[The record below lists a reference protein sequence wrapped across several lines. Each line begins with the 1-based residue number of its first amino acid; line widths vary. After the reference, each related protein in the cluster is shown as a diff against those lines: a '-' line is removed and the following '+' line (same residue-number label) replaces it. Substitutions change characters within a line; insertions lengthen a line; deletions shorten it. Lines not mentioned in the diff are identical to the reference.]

1 MRRFASLKAQLS
13 GLSESLDITF
23 SEEVRDQLFRKGP
36 FGARKIVALE
46 STIIS
51 HGMPYPQN
59 VECARDLEAIVRKN
73 GAIPATIAIING
85 RIHVGLTS
93 DELEFFGKNGKSCHK
108 CSRRDLPYVISQKK
122 NGATTVSGTILI
134 ANMVGIEIMA
144 TGGIGGV
151 HRGGEVSMDVSAD
164 LTELGRTP
172 VTVFCAGVK
181 SILDIKRT
189 LEVLETQGVAVLGF
203 QTDIFPAFF
212 TRDSG
217 CKAPLS
223 APDVESVAK
232 FVKAQKDLSTKSGA
246 VIGIPLPKSAEAD
259 AALVETAV
267 QQSLK
272 ELQEQHIGG
281 RDVTPFVLKRVN
293 EITQGKSLQANLALV
308 KHNTLVASQVAAEYA
323 RLQ

>member
-1 MRRFASLKAQLS
+1 MRRLKLLQSQLA
-13 GLSESLDITF
+13 GVSEQLDLTF
-23 SEEVRDQLFRKGP
+23 SEEVRDQLSKP
-36 FGARKIVALE
+36 NGARRVVALE

-51 HGMPYPQN
+51 HGMPYPEN
-59 VECARDLEAIVRKN
+59 VQCARELEAIVRSQ
-73 GAIPATIAIING
+73 GAVPATIAIING
-85 RIHVGLTS
+85 RIHIGLS
-93 DELEFFGKNGKSCHK
+93 DEQLEFFGKNGKSCHK
-108 CSRRDLPYVISQKK
+108 CSRRDLPYVLAQKK

-189 LEVLETQGVAVLGF
+189 LEVLETQGVAVLGY

-212 TRDSG
+212 TRNSG
-217 CKAPLS
+217 CRAPL
-223 APDVESVAK
+223 AVPDVESIAK
-232 FVKAQKDLSTKSGA
+232 FVQAQKSLKSTSGA
-246 VIGIPLPKSAEAD
+246 VVGIPLPSHAEAD
-259 AALVETAV
+259 ASSVEAAI

-272 ELQEQHIGG
+272 ELVEKKIEG
-281 RDVTPFVLKRVN
+281 RDVTPYVLKRVN
-293 EITQGKSLQANLALV
+293 ELTQGKSLKANLALV
-308 KHNTLVASQVAAEYA
+308 KHNTEIASKVAAKYA
-323 RLQ
+323 SM